1 MTQDRSCDRASASIE
16 TRKKKQFPFW
26 ELSAQMRNIFS
37 KVLIH
42 RMPAVLAKGGLRKI
56 NLTIFLAMTILL
68 SNERREN

>member
-1 MTQDRSCDRASASIE
+1 
-16 TRKKKQFPFW
+16 
-26 ELSAQMRNIFS
+26 MRNIFS